1 MEERRKEGRI
11 RRSRVGGY
19 GVTRCKKG
27 LLPLLVSRFLPYSLS
42 LSGAH
47 LPFPNVSHSLSRSVL
62 SRLSAARGPKNG
74 ASKKCEYPSVH
85 LASLRSREEK
95 VGTREHA
102 PGQTIGAFEADGT
115 EKREKRNNESRTR
128 RRRREKSVREKR
140 RGRMNAR
147 CLRGANKNSN
157 RTFRSSSMLLLDL
170 LSLRP

>member
-1 MEERRKEGRI
+1 MQK
-11 RRSRVGGY
+11 RSPPPFSFS
-19 GVTRCKKG
+19 
-27 LLPLLVSRFLPYSLS
+27 LLSLLSLS